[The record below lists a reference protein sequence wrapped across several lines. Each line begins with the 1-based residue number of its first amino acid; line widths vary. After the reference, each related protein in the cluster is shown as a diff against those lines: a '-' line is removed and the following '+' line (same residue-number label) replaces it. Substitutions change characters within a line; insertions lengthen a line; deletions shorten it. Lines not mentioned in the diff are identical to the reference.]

1 MSCSSK
7 TPAVKTEIIRVKIPD
22 ELLIVPELEKPVINS
37 ANDAANAY
45 IDLFFYADDL
55 KIKLKS
61 IKKLNDFNA
70 TATE

>member
-70 TATE
+70 TE

>member
-70 TATE
+70 TK

>member
-1 MSCSSK
+1 VSCSSK

>member
-1 MSCSSK
+1 
-7 TPAVKTEIIRVKIPD
+7 VKTEIIRVKIPD